1 MFNYKLLAFST
12 LILTFFSL
20 SIPALAAVDI
30 YKVSDYAPNGGIKVY
45 AQPKINSSLVVT
57 IPSNSSWVKKI
68 GLQQGN
74 WQRIAWNGQIG
85 WIKEINS
92 IALDR
97 AASSIT
103 FEKKDCEHDPDV
115 TNKMCCGIVETTKD
129 PNKVVKIYSVTGL
142 PKGDLLTINEKP
154 RRGGRIVL
162 RAPHNATWLM
172 KLDKKQRK
180 DGVSWEKVQ
189 WGGREGWIDGSK
201 IQYSPELTAVN
212 DAKRK
217 ECNKDEGCAPD
228 LSALK
233 DKK

>member
-1 MFNYKLLAFST
+1 MFNFKSLGLTLLMAIF
-12 LILTFFSL
+12 L
-20 SIPALAAVDI
+20 SSSPPIFAAVDI
-30 YKVSDYAPNGGIKVY
+30 YKVSDYAPNGGISVY
-45 AQPKINSSLVVT
+45 SKPEINSALVVT
-57 IPSNSSWVKKI
+57 IPANSSWVKKI
-68 GLQQGN
+68 GRQQGN
-74 WQRIAWNGQIG
+74 WQRIAWNGQVG
-85 WIKEINS
+85 WIKDIGS

-103 FEKKDCEHDPDV
+103 FEKKDCEHDPEV

-129 PNKVVKIYSVTGL
+129 PNKVVKIYSVTGV
-142 PKGDLLTINEKP
+142 PKGKLLTINERP
-154 RRGGRIVL
+154 NQDGRIVL

-172 KLDKKQRK
+172 KLDKHQRRN
-180 DGVSWEKVQ
+180 GVSWEKVQ

-201 IQYSPELTAVN
+201 IQYSPELTAIN

-233 DKK
+233 GQK

>member
-1 MFNYKLLAFST
+1 MFNYKLL
-12 LILTFFSL
+12 SL
-20 SIPALAAVDI
+20 SLLMAIFLSSSPTIFAAVDI
-30 YKVSDYAPNGGIKVY
+30 YKVSDYAPNGGISVY
-45 AQPKINSSLVVT
+45 SKPELNSPLVVT

-68 GLQQGN
+68 GRQKGN

-85 WIKEINS
+85 WIKDIGS

-103 FEKKDCEHDPDV
+103 FEKKDCEHDPEV
-115 TNKMCCGIVETTKD
+115 ENKMCCGIVETTKD
-129 PNKVVKIYSVTGL
+129 PNKVVKIYSVTGVS
-142 PKGDLLTINEKP
+142 KGNLLTINEKP
-154 RRGGRIVL
+154 QPNGRIVL

-172 KLDKKQRK
+172 KLDKNKSRN
-180 DGVSWEKVQ
+180 GVSWEKVQ